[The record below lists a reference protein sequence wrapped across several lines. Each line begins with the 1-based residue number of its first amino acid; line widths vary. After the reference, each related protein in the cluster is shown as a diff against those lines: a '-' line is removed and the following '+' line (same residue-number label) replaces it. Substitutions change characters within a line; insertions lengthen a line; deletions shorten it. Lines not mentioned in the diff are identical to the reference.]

1 MIFLACREVCMLYSQ
16 CQSDMEDLLQGNL
29 YSVSESHADVAELA
43 DALDLGSSAARR
55 MGSSP
60 FIRTRTHWGC
70 EKMCGRKPH
79 ISSQPFT
86 CLPLKGKAREAGAS
100 SEENEVYLRGRI

>member
-1 MIFLACREVCMLYSQ
+1 MFFLACRAVCMLYSQ
-16 CQSDMEDLLQGNL
+16 CQSDMEDLLQGNS

-60 FIRTRTHWGC
+60 FIRTRNHRGC
-70 EKMCGRKPH
+70 EKCVVKATYFFTA
-79 ISSQPFT
+79 PFM
-86 CLPLKGKAREAGAS
+86 
-100 SEENEVYLRGRI
+100 